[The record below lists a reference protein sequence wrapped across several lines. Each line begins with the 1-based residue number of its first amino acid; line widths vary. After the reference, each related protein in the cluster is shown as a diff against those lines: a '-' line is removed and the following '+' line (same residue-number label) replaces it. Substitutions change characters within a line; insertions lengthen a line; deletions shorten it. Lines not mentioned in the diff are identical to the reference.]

1 MKMVPDGE
9 ARPAGVCSDL
19 VQECER
25 LRRLAA
31 ELEAMSPPSRM
42 EARRVAEELREVAA
56 VFQALYDPDWTRQID
71 DRHRFHG
78 ALAREWAR
86 SRRSG
91 SSLAL
96 LMIGIDQAADPAA
109 GEDAA
114 ADREALVVQVLRQCL
129 CRPADRVARYGAGR
143 FVALLPEVDRV
154 GAVSVATRMQGALRD
169 AQTAPDREQD
179 GESGI
184 VTVSIGVGTAPWP
197 DDFGARSL
205 LTATEE
211 ALGLAVELGGDQI
224 VEGA

>member
-1 MKMVPDGE
+1 MSIVPTND
-9 ARPAGVCSDL
+9 ARPAGACSDL
-19 VQECER
+19 AGECQR

-31 ELEAMSPPSRM
+31 DLEAMTPPTLV
-42 EARRVAEELREVAA
+42 EARRVANELKDIAA
-56 VFQALYDPDWTRQID
+56 VFDALCDPDWTRQID
-71 DRHRFHG
+71 DRHRFQG

-96 LMIGIDQAADPAA
+96 LMIGVDEAANQAVDKPGAA
-109 GEDAA
+109 R
-114 ADREALVVQVLRQCL
+114 REALVSGVLRQCL
-129 CRPADRVARYGAGR
+129 CRPADRVASWGEGR

-154 GAVSVATRMQGALRD
+154 GAVSVAKRMRQALHD
-169 AQTAPDREQD
+169 AQAGSEASEDGPDT
-179 GESGI
+179 
-184 VTVSIGVGTAPWP
+184 VTISIGVGTAPWP

-211 ALGLAVELGGDQI
+211 ALGLALELGGDQI